1 VTLAG
6 PVCRG
11 DHDLVWLAMTD
22 PTQPSDIRTE
32 LGEFLRTRRAR
43 LTPADVGLPVYPGSR
58 RVPGLRREEVALLA
72 GMSVEYYTRI
82 ERGSFSGISDSVL
95 QGIAHALRLD
105 DAEQSHLRDLAG
117 APVRRSPQR
126 RQLGRQRIRPALQQ
140 ILDAISSTPAFIHN
154 GRLDVLATNTLGRA
168 LNQPLY
174 EAMGSH
180 INHAR
185 FLFLEPASGDF
196 WRDWDKVANQTVATL
211 RTEAGRNPYDR
222 DLSDLVGE
230 LATRSDQFLTRWA
243 THNVR
248 LHTNGAK
255 RIHHPVVGDLDL
267 HFESIPLP
275 GDTGQTML
283 VYTAEPQSR
292 TREALNLLASWSAAP
307 PTRAAENPASAPAG
321 TPARDSTEEP
331 RDPDR

>member
-1 VTLAG
+1 
-6 PVCRG
+6 
-11 DHDLVWLAMTD
+11 MTD
-22 PTQPSDIRTE
+22 PTQPSDTRTE

-43 LTPADVGLPVYPGSR
+43 LTPADVGLPIYAGGR

-82 ERGSFSGISDSVL
+82 ERGSFSGVSDSVL
-95 QGIAHALRLD
+95 QGIAHALHLD
-105 DAEQSHLRDLAG
+105 EAEQSHLHDLAG
-117 APVRRSPQR
+117 APIRRSPQH
-126 RQLGRQRIRPALQQ
+126 RQPSQHRVRPALQQ
-140 ILDAISSTPAFIHN
+140 VLDAMPNTPAFVHN
-154 GRLDVLATNTLGRA
+154 GRLDVLATNALGRA

-174 EAMGSH
+174 DTLGTH

-185 FLFLEPASGDF
+185 FLFLERASGDF
-196 WRDWDKVANQTVATL
+196 WRDWDKVADQTVATL
-211 RTEAGRNPYDR
+211 RTEAGRDPYDR

-230 LATRSDQFLTRWA
+230 LATRSDQFRTRWA

-255 RIHHPVVGDLDL
+255 RIHHPLVGDLDL

-283 VYTAEPQSR
+283 LYTAQPESR
-292 TREALNLLASWSAAP
+292 THEALNLLASWNAAAP
-307 PTRAAENPASAPAG
+307 AHATKNPARTQVGIPAEDPNEAP
-321 TPARDSTEEP
+321 
-331 RDPDR
+331 